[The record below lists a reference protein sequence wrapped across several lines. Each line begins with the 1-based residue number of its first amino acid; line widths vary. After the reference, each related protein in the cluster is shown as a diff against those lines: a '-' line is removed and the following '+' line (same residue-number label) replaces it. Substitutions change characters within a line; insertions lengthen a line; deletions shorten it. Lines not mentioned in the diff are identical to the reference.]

1 MKRFIGL
8 AMLLALAVGLCAI
21 PMFAQNG
28 TLKGSTK
35 DESGKPMTQ
44 GTNVQLEPIGDK
56 GKAMTLELDSKG
68 EFSSTTVP
76 VGSYN
81 VWLVRNGEKIDGRGK
96 VPVESGKETKIDF
109 DVKADRAKMGIDEE
123 QVKKYEEAKK
133 ANENIRGLNAM
144 LAQVR
149 DLMKAGNYDQSIA
162 LLQPAAAQN
171 PQQDLVWGY
180 LGDAYLSSKKYPE
193 AIDAYNKA
201 IALKPKDGAYLS
213 GLANAYA
220 KSGQA
225 DKAVEAYNAA
235 AQAEPA
241 HAATYY
247 FNEGALFTNTQH
259 PQEAVAA
266 FDKAIAAD
274 PNKAEAYYYKGEN
287 LIAMAKLDPKTNKMI
302 AAPDTA
308 QSFQKYIELKP
319 DGPLVGQAKSYLE
332 ALGEKVETSYGK
344 GKTPPKK
351 Q

>member
-1 MKRFIGL
+1 MKRFIGM
-8 AMLLALAVGLCAI
+8 AMLLALVVGLSAM

-35 DESGKPMTQ
+35 DENGKPMTQ
-44 GTNVQLEPIGDK
+44 NTSVQLEPIENK
-56 GKAMTLELDSKG
+56 GKAMTLDLDSKG
-68 EFSSTTVP
+68 DFSSTTVP
-76 VGSYN
+76 VGTYN
-81 VWLVRNGEKIDGRGK
+81 VWLVRDGEKIDGRGK
-96 VPVESGKETKIDF
+96 VPIEAGKEVKIDF
-109 DVKADRAKMGIDEE
+109 DVKADRAKMGINEE
-123 QVKKYEEAKK
+123 ELKKYEAVKK
-133 ANENIRGLNAM
+133 SNENIRGLNAM

-162 LLQPAAAQN
+162 LLKPAAEQN

-180 LGDAYLSSKKYPE
+180 LGDAYASSKKYPE

-201 IALKPKDGAYLS
+201 IALKPKDGGYLS
-213 GLANAYA
+213 GLANSYA

-225 DKAVEAYNAA
+225 DKAVETYNAA
-235 AQAEPA
+235 AEAEPT

-302 AAPDTA
+302 AAPGTA
-308 QSFQKYIELKP
+308 ESFQKYIELKP

-332 ALGEKVETSYGK
+332 ALGEKVETTYGK
-344 GKTPPKK
+344 GKTSGKK